1 MDKIRFSLRSPKRVT
16 ITVPYSLFVALNA
29 RAQEEGRSV
38 SNLCS
43 TLLQISFLPTAQH

>member
-1 MDKIRFSLRSPKRVT
+1 MDKISFYLRSPKRVT

-29 RAQEEGRSV
+29 RAQGEGRSV

-43 TLLQISFLPTAQH
+43 TLLQISFLSTSQH